1 MSDDGLEGKV
11 AVVTGAARG
20 FGFAIAEELTAR
32 GATVVVSDIDED
44 AAGAAAER
52 LDRAEPV
59 ACDVRDEQQ
68 VADLINGVTQR
79 HDALD
84 VVVANAGIGAVRPLV
99 EMSLEEWRA
108 VMAINLDGTFL
119 TVRAAGA
126 EMARRGSG
134 AIVTTASITALAGS
148 LGIGHYAAA
157 KAGVINLT
165 KTLAAE
171 LRPSG
176 VRANAICP
184 GFADTQL
191 VRDQQDQLE
200 ALLPEGMTLD
210 ELLLAKQG
218 GWGRA
223 EDVAGAVCFL
233 AGKRAAW
240 ITGTALVIDGGM
252 RASLL

>member
-1 MSDDGLEGKV
+1 MSGDGLEGKV

-68 VADLINGVTQR
+68 VADLISGVAQR

-134 AIVTTASITALAGS
+134 AIVTTASITGLAGS